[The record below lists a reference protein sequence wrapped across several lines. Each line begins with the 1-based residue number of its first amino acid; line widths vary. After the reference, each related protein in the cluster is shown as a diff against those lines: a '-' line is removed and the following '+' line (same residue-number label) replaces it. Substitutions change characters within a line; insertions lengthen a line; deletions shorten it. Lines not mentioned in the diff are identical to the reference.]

1 MFISVIDQSRS
12 HATLLRGLDLL
23 GRVLRLLEP
32 LFDLTDGRDGDA
44 VENDEGEAA
53 LDAVEDGENA
63 FPKENEVEQVEIL

>member
-1 MFISVIDQSRS
+1 MFVSVIDQSRS

-44 VENDEGEAA
+44 FENSEGEAA
-53 LDAVEDGENA
+53 LDAAEDGENA